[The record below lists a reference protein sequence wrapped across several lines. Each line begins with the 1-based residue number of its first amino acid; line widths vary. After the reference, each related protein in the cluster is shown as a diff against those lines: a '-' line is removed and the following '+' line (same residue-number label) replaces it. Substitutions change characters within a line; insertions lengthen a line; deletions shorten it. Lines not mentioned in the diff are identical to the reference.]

1 MLKNIKMQHSLLK
14 NFAASLVGNAL
25 DMNLVKKHNE
35 FLVLNFSVFRQLFHF
50 RKVQVDCTLEEY
62 MKLPTSNDFK
72 IV

>member
-25 DMNLVKKHNE
+25 DMNHLKKQNG
-35 FLVLNFSVFRQLFHF
+35 FLVFFSVFCQLFHF

>member
-1 MLKNIKMQHSLLK
+1 MQHSLLK

-50 RKVQVDCTLEEY
+50 RKVQVDCTFRRVHEIANI
-62 MKLPTSNDFK
+62 K
-72 IV
+72 